1 MEENSEAMSTK
12 SAQTRA
18 TPFCKIQAPPREKMK
33 TFLPTLLIKGEE
45 GEGGGGGWRF
55 THLTLFLSLYPS
67 LTFGVP
73 HQHFLDLTH

>member
-12 SAQTRA
+12 SAQTRV

-45 GEGGGGGWRF
+45 GEGGGGWRF
-55 THLTLFLSLYPS
+55 THLTLFLSLS
-67 LTFGVP
+67 VP
-73 HQHFLDLTH
+73 LSRSVFHTNTSWI